1 MSALHEKVV
10 VRATAVDPRGD
21 GVASHEGVP
30 LTVAGL
36 FPGEEAE
43 VRIVHRGRR
52 RMVGELVVLR
62 GPDPARRE
70 PPCRH
75 HGRCHG
81 CPLMDLGAEG
91 QHAIKRAMLAEVGL
105 AVNEL
110 VSAPES
116 EWGYR
121 WSAKRIAFGAARA
134 LSLGSYRRGSHEPA
148 DMAGCLVDHPDLVAC
163 ADEIA
168 RVGSDLEIA
177 PYEERSR
184 TGDLRYVWLRTDGR
198 GAVLVTLVTAL
209 ETGTRVE
216 ELGRALSLPAAVAV
230 AVQSAG
236 GNDLRGRAPRLLR
249 GRALEV
255 AIAGETVEIGPL
267 GFLQPNPPVAALA
280 YAELLGDATGR
291 LAFDL
296 YAGSGLTTALLRR
309 RFDEVRACESFPESA
324 AALGVTPATA
334 EAFLEAQISSAKGS
348 SRTDRPDL
356 VIANPPRAG
365 MGEAVCRLL
374 ARIAPPAIRIM
385 SCHPRSLARD
395 LEILERSGFV
405 RRSTTAFDTLPQ
417 TTHVEIVVSL
427 AHPAA

>member
-1 MSALHEKVV
+1 MSTPHERVV
-10 VRATAVDPRGD
+10 VRATSIDPRGD
-21 GVASHEGVP
+21 GVVSHEGVP

-43 VRIVHRGRR
+43 VGIVHRGRR
-52 RMVGELVVLR
+52 RLVGELVVLR
-62 GPDPARRE
+62 EPDPARRE
-70 PPCRH
+70 PPCQH

-81 CPLMDLGAEG
+81 CPLMDLAPAR
-91 QHAIKRAMLAEVGL
+91 QRAVKRAMLAEVGL
-105 AVNEL
+105 EVDEL
-110 VSAPES
+110 ISPPGS

-121 WSAKRIAFGAARA
+121 WSAKRIVFGRPGA

-177 PYEERSR
+177 PYDERGR

-209 ETGTRVE
+209 EAGSRVE

-236 GNDLRGRAPRLLR
+236 GNDLRGHAPRLLR
-249 GRALEV
+249 GSALEV
-255 AIAGETVEIGPL
+255 SIAGETVKIGPL
-267 GFLQPNPPVAALA
+267 GFLQPNPLVAAEA
-280 YAELLGDATGR
+280 YGALLGDATGR

-309 RFDEVRACESFPESA
+309 RFSDVRACESFPESA
-324 AALGVTPATA
+324 AALGVVPTTA
-334 EAFLEAQISSAKGS
+334 EAFLEAQIGANRGSAPAH
-348 SRTDRPDL
+348 PDL
-356 VIANPPRAG
+356 VIGNPPRAG

-374 ARIAPPAIRIM
+374 ERIAPPEIRIM
-385 SCHPRSLARD
+385 SCHPRSLVRD

-405 RRSTTAFDTLPQ
+405 RRSTAAFDTLPQ
-417 TTHVEIVVSL
+417 TMHVEIVVSL
-427 AHPAA
+427 ARAPA